1 MQPQHLNFIAGKYFC
16 KVYEWCWIIMIIV
29 IKEHL
34 ATEDLGT
41 SLTSAYTYADRRE
54 LWNNI
59 RE

>member
-54 LWNNI
+54 L
-59 RE
+59 